1 MIYSNIAK
9 QHNNNSAERRF
20 NRGYNIF
27 YDALLNHVTPK
38 TFLEL
43 GISKGNNLVLW
54 SDILKDSVKI
64 GVELLNP
71 SQSVSSFI
79 GDSSAMQLEE
89 YKEAFTKAMQLEECK
104 EAFNKYLDYGSKHNN
119 KWYFGWNAFAIET
132 VKEITNNHGKL
143 DLIIND
149 AKHGV
154 KVWKMLDIWKD
165 ALTDNG
171 IIITEEKSC
180 ATREQIP
187 NGDLINDDQVNLAL
201 EDGWEIYNFNT
212 IRSWKQPNCLIGYWS
227 KNKLNLEELD
237 TYKYS

>member
-89 YKEAFTKAMQLEECK
+89 YKEACEQG
-104 EAFNKYLDYGSKHNN
+104 D
-119 KWYFGWNAFAIET
+119 I
-132 VKEITNNHGKL
+132 V
-143 DLIIND
+143 
-149 AKHGV
+149 GV
-154 KVWKMLDIWKD
+154 LD
-165 ALTDNG
+165 ALCD
-171 IIITEEKSC
+171 ITMYRWAMEPC
-180 ATREQIP
+180 YM
-187 NGDLINDDQVNLAL
+187 D
-201 EDGWEIYNFNT
+201 
-212 IRSWKQPNCLIGYWS
+212 
-227 KNKLNLEELD
+227 
-237 TYKYS
+237 

>member
-27 YDALLNHVTPK
+27 YDAILRELTPK

-43 GISKGNNLVLW
+43 GISTGTNLILW

-71 SQSVSSFI
+71 SQSVNSLTGYSF
-79 GDSSAMQLEE
+79 E
-89 YKEAFTKAMQLEECK
+89 KQLEECK

-119 KWYFGWNAFAIET
+119 KWYFGWDAFAIET

-154 KVWKMLDIWKD
+154 KEWKMLDIWKD

-171 IIITEEKSC
+171 IIITEEIGC
-180 ATREQIP
+180 ATREQSQYWPNLVP
-187 NGDLINDDQVNLAL
+187 NGDLINDEQVNLAL

-227 KNKLNLEELD
+227 KNKLNLEEID
-237 TYKYS
+237 EYRIFCG